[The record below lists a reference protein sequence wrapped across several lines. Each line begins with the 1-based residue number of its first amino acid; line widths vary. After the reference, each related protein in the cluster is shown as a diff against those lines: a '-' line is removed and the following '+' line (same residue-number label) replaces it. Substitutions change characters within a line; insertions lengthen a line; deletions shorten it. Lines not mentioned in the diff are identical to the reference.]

1 MISFWLLRITERD
14 SNKLETQNKTKTET
28 KQQRQEQQQQQQQQQ
43 QKGSNQF
50 NEIAWLSTKYKFIT
64 NNILLK
70 MYITTSLQ
78 NLRES
83 ARALKFTRS
92 SSRQKIQRL
101 VFK

>member
-14 SNKLETQNKTKTET
+14 SNKLETQNNKTET
-28 KQQRQEQQQQQQQQQ
+28 KQQRQKQQQQQ
-43 QKGSNQF
+43 QKGSNQI

-83 ARALKFTRS
+83 ARALKFTRF

-101 VFK
+101 VSRYNPG

>member
-28 KQQRQEQQQQQQQQQ
+28 KQQRQKQQQQ
-43 QKGSNQF
+43 QKGSNQI

-83 ARALKFTRS
+83 ARALKFTRF

-101 VFK
+101 VSRYNPG